1 MNATHK
7 TEVKNQQISIEI
19 EKEAGDFHA
28 PGNKLLIVSMS
39 AFLRWLCTYIYVS
52 IYIYIYIYIVVLLTS
67 VNNLYDSATKKSRRR
82 SKMKNDDRTYRS
94 KNQISDLA
102 RDRDREMNE

>member
-39 AFLRWLCTYIYVS
+39 AFLRWLC
-52 IYIYIYIYIVVLLTS
+52 IYIYIYIYSGKYYLLVLITF
-67 VNNLYDSATKKSRRR
+67 TIQQQ
-82 SKMKNDDRTYRS
+82 
-94 KNQISDLA
+94 KNQD
-102 RDRDREMNE
+102 DDPK